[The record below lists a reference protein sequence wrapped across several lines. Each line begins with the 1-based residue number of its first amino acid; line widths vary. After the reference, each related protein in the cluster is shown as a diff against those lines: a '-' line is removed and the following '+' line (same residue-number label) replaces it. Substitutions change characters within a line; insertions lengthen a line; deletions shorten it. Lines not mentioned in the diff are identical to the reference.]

1 MAEQTDESRP
11 QRWEAFRMDRQ
22 LVSYSLALLVT
33 GPLMVVAGV
42 LVSCDRRL
50 AWTTAVL
57 VFGVAGAVYDVQRAG
72 RNAHFGW
79 DAATPLPADV
89 RIIPTGTLARGNVVW
104 AMILSGFW
112 SAVAA
117 YAGGRWLAGAG
128 ALVFAWGIKGCWNLA
143 HVLI

>member
-1 MAEQTDESRP
+1 M
-11 QRWEAFRMDRQ
+11 
-22 LVSYSLALLVT
+22 
-33 GPLMVVAGV
+33 
-42 LVSCDRRL
+42 
-50 AWTTAVL
+50 
-57 VFGVAGAVYDVQRAG
+57 FGVGGAVYVVQRAG

-89 RIIPTGTLARGNVVW
+89 RLMPTGTLVRGNVAW

-128 ALVFAWGIKGCWNLA
+128 ALVFAWGIKGCWNLS
-143 HVLI
+143 HVLIWQRRHAAILYRRRGVSVWRFWSDRTYRGENWRLPVAESRPARR